1 VILTF
6 DAVSSLFTSV
16 LVIALILCF
25 AFLSE
30 YFEYDVYGPTI
41 IFLSSLFSQLAIIF
55 FMSADIFSMLVLWE
69 LISVVSFFLIRFWS
83 ARVTTLKAG
92 LKVFVISQLGDV
104 FFILG
109 CCLAISL
116 SGSSDVVAVN
126 ASIPSLLWHIL
137 AFGHLRASI
146 PQLFSVAFLAALFLK
161 SAQFVFYPWLLDA
174 MEAPVPI
181 SAQLHSSTL
190 VIIGFYV
197 VLRLW
202 PSITT
207 WHGARELLVFA
218 GSVTSLGAS
227 ILGLRQFDGK
237 RLLAC
242 STAGQLGY
250 VNIALGL
257 GMQGEAML
265 LLAFCCCNKAYTFVW
280 FGSLMERLSGLSDFR
295 LLRRANVLFAER
307 AGLFSALLNSTVFPG
322 AFA

>member
-1 VILTF
+1 
-6 DAVSSLFTSV
+6 
-16 LVIALILCF
+16 
-25 AFLSE
+25 
-30 YFEYDVYGPTI
+30 
-41 IFLSSLFSQLAIIF
+41 
-55 FMSADIFSMLVLWE
+55 
-69 LISVVSFFLIRFWS
+69 
-83 ARVTTLKAG
+83 
-92 LKVFVISQLGDV
+92 
-104 FFILG
+104 
-109 CCLAISL
+109 
-116 SGSSDVVAVN
+116 
-126 ASIPSLLWHIL
+126 
-137 AFGHLRASI
+137 
-146 PQLFSVAFLAALFLK
+146 LK

-202 PSITT
+202 PSVAM
-207 WHGARELLVFA
+207 WGGASGLLVFV

-227 ILGLRQFDGK
+227 VLGLRQFDGK

-280 FGSLMERLSGLSDFR
+280 LGSLMERVSGLSDFR
-295 LLRRANVLFAER
+295 LLRQVSILFIER
-307 AGLFSALLNSTVFPG
+307 AGLFSALLNSTIFPG
-322 AFA
+322 AFAWHLKSLLSRGLILSDGLWVAVGVEVVALTWFLSLIYMSRLLSCLFLAPGQSVMSWVSGFGVSWALVRQWCISGGKLSCLVFIALFMVAASVFYCSELSYVGMGIFGSAFDTSVYLAMPL